1 MQDHKI
7 NLLVIEDEE
16 FDVRRITNTIIPFNK
31 NINISQVVSNG
42 QDALNFLADKKH
54 KCDVIIMD
62 FQIAGGL
69 YGEKLIKAIRKI
81 DSTLQVIVITKRT
94 INQSDLYFANQLLD
108 SGAYWYGT
116 KYPSDIEEYIY
127 QPTDFILSIMNAYEK
142 RRLEI
147 EKNRSQS
154 KLDRNIRSILEKR
167 PLLGQAE
174 SMLELH
180 KQIAQYAQSGASV
193 MITGQSGT
201 GKELVAMNIH
211 YNSPR
216 KYENFITVNCAA
228 IPKDLIESELFGFV
242 KGSFTGANQEKAG
255 LFELANNG
263 TIFLDEVSEL
273 PLQAQAK
280 LLRVL
285 ENGEVDKIGRKK
297 RYQVDIRVI
306 SATNSDLEKMM
317 QAKQFR
323 EDLYYR
329 LNILQI
335 RTPAL
340 IDHQE
345 DVPLIVEHF
354 IKYYSVDL
362 GRIPPKLSPEST
374 DILNRYH
381 WPGNIRQLKNIIQ
394 RLVLTSEQEIT
405 AIKVRNTLGLVE
417 KSAQTTAAQVMS
429 ANDKIKPLKEV
440 ETNFRRDYFKYVR
453 QNSKTDADAAYKLG
467 LAPPNFHRMCRELG
481 LK

>member
-1 MQDHKI
+1 MQDYKI

-16 FDVRRITNTIIPFNK
+16 FDVRRITNTVIPFSK
-31 NINISQVVSNG
+31 NINISHVVSNG
-42 QDALNFLADKKH
+42 QDALDFLLDRKKL
-54 KCDVIIMD
+54 CDVVIMD
-62 FQIAGGL
+62 YQIAGGL
-69 YGEKLIKAIRKI
+69 YGEKLIQAIRKI
-81 DSTLQVIVITKRT
+81 DPTLQVLVITKMT
-94 INQSDLYFANQLLD
+94 INQTDLYFANQLLD

-116 KYPSDIEEYIY
+116 KYPSDIEDYIY

-147 EKNRSQS
+147 EKNLSQS

-174 SMLELH
+174 SMLEVH
-180 KQIAQYAQSGASV
+180 KLIAQYAKSGASV

-211 YNSPR
+211 YQSRR
-216 KYENFITVNCAA
+216 KYENFVTINCAA

-242 KGSFTGANQEKAG
+242 KGSFTGATQEKAG
-255 LFELANNG
+255 LFEQANGG
-263 TIFLDEVSEL
+263 TIFLDEISEL
-273 PLQAQAK
+273 PLDAQAK

-297 RYQVDIRVI
+297 KYQVDIRVI
-306 SATNSDLEKMM
+306 SATNRDLEKMM
-317 QAKQFR
+317 ENRQFR

-340 IDHQE
+340 SEHSDDI
-345 DVPLIVEHF
+345 PLIVDHF
-354 IKYYSVDL
+354 INYYSVDL
-362 GRIPPKLSPEST
+362 GCIPPELTVEGAEV
-374 DILNRYH
+374 LNDFG
-381 WPGNIRQLKNIIQ
+381 WPGNIRQMKNILQ
-394 RLVLTSEQEIT
+394 RLVLTSDREIT
-405 AIKVRNTLGLVE
+405 ATKVRKTLGLVE
-417 KSAQTTAAQVMS
+417 KSVSETANLALP
-429 ANDKIKPLKEV
+429 AYDKIRPLKEV

-453 QNSKTDADAAYKLG
+453 QNSKTDADAAHKLG